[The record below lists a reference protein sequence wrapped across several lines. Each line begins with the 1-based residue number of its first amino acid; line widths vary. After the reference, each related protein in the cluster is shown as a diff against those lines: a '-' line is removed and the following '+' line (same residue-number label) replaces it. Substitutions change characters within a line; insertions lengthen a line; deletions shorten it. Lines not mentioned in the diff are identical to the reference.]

1 MFRRRLWLALL
12 LPGLTW
18 IMGAGIAAAQLFS
31 FPSQGDKF
39 GGGLTSLSALETAKM
54 DSTIFQF
61 ATPEASLLESPYNSV
76 SKLDL
81 KAPGNARREYEKGYL
96 QLMRKDMQGAVGHLV
111 RAASIY
117 PSFVAAHNALGI
129 AYLNLGQIQQA
140 RDEFARAAA
149 LDDHLP
155 NSYLNLG
162 CAQLELQQYPEA
174 VESLKKASSIAPLDL
189 QLQTALTYAEFKN
202 RDYPAV
208 IATARHVHE
217 HKHQHAAVVHLFAAG
232 AWEAQHNLN
241 EAQDEMETLLSE
253 DPKSPLSGQ
262 FRQILDQIKAEQVSL
277 AQVKRHPA
285 DPSPSV
291 SSALPP
297 PSAEAVSPQIRQ
309 ASQGMTEHNQIAA
322 AKTETGAPSMG
333 CRTTASAD
341 PVGASGP
348 SSGSKQPDENVAH
361 EVIRIEVQEV
371 AMLFAAT
378 DHGKSVTN
386 LSLSDIEIRED
397 NQPPEA
403 ILGFYNVTQ
412 LPLRI
417 GLIIDMSNSVSDR
430 FSFEQ
435 GAASKFLET
444 VVTDRNDLSFVIG
457 FNWSVLLVQDFT
469 SDQTLAAR
477 AVAQLA
483 PGGGTALWDA
493 VAFAAEKLA
502 TRPELQPVARVLVVI
517 SDGDDNSSSVSLQQA
532 IWAAQQGEVAIY
544 TVSTKEGSN
553 EEFSPLLGNR
563 ALKTLSEQT
572 GGAIVRPGSLGGLT
586 RSLADLQQVLRGR
599 YLVHYKPS
607 SSKADGRYHAV
618 DIKAEKDGH
627 KLKVYARKGYY
638 GSVTCPRKLVQPKCS
653 FSGYKTRGRSAN
665 EKEPV

>member
-1 MFRRRLWLALL
+1 MFRRRVWRALL
-12 LPGLTW
+12 LAGLTW
-18 IMGAGIAAAQLFS
+18 LMGAGIAAAQLFS
-31 FPSQGDKF
+31 VASQGDKF
-39 GGGLTSLSALETAKM
+39 GGGLTSLSALQTANM
-54 DSTIFQF
+54 DSAIFQF
-61 ATPEASLLESPYNSV
+61 YTSEASPLESPDISV

-81 KAPGNARREYEKGYL
+81 KAPGNARKEYGKGYL
-96 QLMRKDMQGAVGHLV
+96 QLLRKDLQGAIDHLA
-111 RAASIY
+111 RAVSIY

-140 RDEFARAAA
+140 RDEFARAIA

-174 VESLKKASSIAPLDL
+174 VESLKKASSIAPLDVPVL
-189 QLQTALTYAEFKN
+189 TALTYAEFKN

-208 IATARHVHE
+208 IATARHVHN
-217 HKHQHAAVVHLFAAG
+217 HKHQDAALVHLLAAG

-241 EAQDEMETLLSE
+241 EAQGEMDILLGE

-262 FRQILDQIKAEQVSL
+262 FRQILDQIKAEKVSL

-285 DPSPSV
+285 DPSPSL

-297 PSAEAVSPQIRQ
+297 LNAEVVSPQIRQ
-309 ASQGMTEHNQIAA
+309 ASQGNSRSEQ
-322 AKTETGAPSMG
+322 S
-333 CRTTASAD
+333 
-341 PVGASGP
+341 
-348 SSGSKQPDENVAH
+348 DEDVAH
-361 EVIRIEVQEV
+361 QVIRFQVQEV

-386 LSLSDIEIRED
+386 LSLSDIEIRDD
-397 NQPPEA
+397 NQPPET
-403 ILGFYNVTQ
+403 ILGFHNVTQ

-417 GLIIDMSNSVSDR
+417 GLIIDMSNSIIDR

-444 VVTDRNDLSFVIG
+444 VVTDKSDLSFVIG
-457 FNWSVLLVQDFT
+457 FNNSVFLVQDFT
-469 SDQTLAAR
+469 PDQTLTAR
-477 AVAQLA
+477 AITQLA

-493 VAFAAEKLA
+493 VAFAADKLA
-502 TRPELQPVARVLVVI
+502 RPELQPVARILVVI
-517 SDGDDNSSSVSLQQA
+517 SDGDDNSSSASLQEA
-532 IWAAQQGEVAIY
+532 IWAAQRGQVAIY

-553 EEFSPLLGNR
+553 NESNPLLGNR

-572 GGAIVRPGSLGGLT
+572 GGTSFTPGSLGGLT

-599 YLVHYKPS
+599 YLVYYRPA
-607 SSKADGRYHAV
+607 SSKPDGRYHAV

-638 GSVTCPRKLVQPKCS
+638 A
-653 FSGYKTRGRSAN
+653 SALLDAGI
-665 EKEPV
+665 

>member
-1 MFRRRLWLALL
+1 MFRRRVWRALL
-12 LPGLTW
+12 LAGLTW
-18 IMGAGIAAAQLFS
+18 LMGAGIAAAQLFGVA
-31 FPSQGDKF
+31 SQGDKF
-39 GGGLTSLSALETAKM
+39 GGGLTSLSALQTAKM
-54 DSTIFQF
+54 DSAIFQF
-61 ATPEASLLESPYNSV
+61 YTSEASPLESPDISV

-81 KAPGNARREYEKGYL
+81 KAPGNARKEYGKGYL
-96 QLMRKDMQGAVGHLV
+96 QLLRKDLQGAIDHLA
-111 RAASIY
+111 RAVSIY

-140 RDEFARAAA
+140 RDEFARAIA

-174 VESLKKASSIAPLDL
+174 VESLKKASSIAPLDVPVL
-189 QLQTALTYAEFKN
+189 TALTYAEFKN

-208 IATARHVHE
+208 IATARHVHN
-217 HKHQHAAVVHLFAAG
+217 HKHQDAALVHLLAAG

-241 EAQDEMETLLSE
+241 EAQGEMDILLGE

-262 FRQILDQIKAEQVSL
+262 FRQILDQIKAEKVSL

-285 DPSPSV
+285 DPSPSL

-297 PSAEAVSPQIRQ
+297 LNAEVVSPQIRQ
-309 ASQGMTEHNQIAA
+309 ASQGNSRSEQ
-322 AKTETGAPSMG
+322 S
-333 CRTTASAD
+333 
-341 PVGASGP
+341 
-348 SSGSKQPDENVAH
+348 DEDVAH
-361 EVIRIEVQEV
+361 QVIRFQVQEV

-386 LSLSDIEIRED
+386 LSLSDIEIRDD
-397 NQPPEA
+397 NQPPET
-403 ILGFYNVTQ
+403 ILGFHNVTQ

-417 GLIIDMSNSVSDR
+417 GLIIDMSNSIIDR

-444 VVTDRNDLSFVIG
+444 VVTDKSDLSFVIG
-457 FNWSVLLVQDFT
+457 FNNSVFLVQDFT
-469 SDQTLAAR
+469 PDQTLTAR
-477 AVAQLA
+477 AITQLA

-493 VAFAAEKLA
+493 VAFAADKLA
-502 TRPELQPVARVLVVI
+502 RPELQPVARILVVI
-517 SDGDDNSSSVSLQQA
+517 SDGDDNSSSASLQEA
-532 IWAAQQGEVAIY
+532 IWAAQRGQVAIY

-553 EEFSPLLGNR
+553 NESNPLLGNR

-572 GGAIVRPGSLGGLT
+572 GGTSFTPGSLGGLT

-599 YLVHYKPS
+599 YLVYYRPA
-607 SSKADGRYHAV
+607 SSKPDGRYHAV
-618 DIKAEKDGH
+618 DIKAEKGGH

-638 GSVTCPRKLVQPKCS
+638 A
-653 FSGYKTRGRSAN
+653 SALLDAGI
-665 EKEPV
+665 

>member
-1 MFRRRLWLALL
+1 MFRRRVWRALL
-12 LPGLTW
+12 LAGLTW
-18 IMGAGIAAAQLFS
+18 LMGAGIAAAQLFS
-31 FPSQGDKF
+31 VASQGDKF
-39 GGGLTSLSALETAKM
+39 GGGLTSLSALQTAKM
-54 DSTIFQF
+54 DSAIFQF
-61 ATPEASLLESPYNSV
+61 YTSEASPLESPDISV

-81 KAPGNARREYEKGYL
+81 KAPGNARKEYGKGYL
-96 QLMRKDMQGAVGHLV
+96 QLLRKDLQGAIDHLA
-111 RAASIY
+111 RAVSIY

-140 RDEFARAAA
+140 RDEFARAIA

-174 VESLKKASSIAPLDL
+174 VESLKKASSIAPLDVPVL
-189 QLQTALTYAEFKN
+189 TALTYAEFKN

-208 IATARHVHE
+208 IATARHVHN
-217 HKHQHAAVVHLFAAG
+217 HKHQDAALVHLLAAG

-241 EAQDEMETLLSE
+241 EAQGEMDILLGE
-253 DPKSPLSGQ
+253 DQKSPLSGQ
-262 FRQILDQIKAEQVSL
+262 FRQILDQIKAEKVSL

-285 DPSPSV
+285 DPSPSL

-297 PSAEAVSPQIRQ
+297 LNAEVVSPQIRQ
-309 ASQGMTEHNQIAA
+309 ASQGNSRSEQ
-322 AKTETGAPSMG
+322 S
-333 CRTTASAD
+333 
-341 PVGASGP
+341 
-348 SSGSKQPDENVAH
+348 DEDVAH
-361 EVIRIEVQEV
+361 QVIRFQVQEV

-386 LSLSDIEIRED
+386 LSLSDIEIRDD
-397 NQPPEA
+397 NQPPET
-403 ILGFYNVTQ
+403 ILGFHNVTQ

-417 GLIIDMSNSVSDR
+417 GLIIDMSNSIIDR

-444 VVTDRNDLSFVIG
+444 VVTDKSDLSFVIG
-457 FNWSVLLVQDFT
+457 FNNSVFLVQDFT
-469 SDQTLAAR
+469 PDQTLTAR
-477 AVAQLA
+477 AITQLA

-493 VAFAAEKLA
+493 VAFAADKLA
-502 TRPELQPVARVLVVI
+502 RPELQPVARILVVI
-517 SDGDDNSSSVSLQQA
+517 SDGDDNSSSASLQEA
-532 IWAAQQGEVAIY
+532 IWAAQRGQVAIY

-553 EEFSPLLGNR
+553 NESNPLLGNR

-572 GGAIVRPGSLGGLT
+572 GGTSFTPGSLGGLT

-599 YLVHYKPS
+599 YLVYYRPA
-607 SSKADGRYHAV
+607 SSKPDGRYHAV

-638 GSVTCPRKLVQPKCS
+638 A
-653 FSGYKTRGRSAN
+653 SALLDAGI
-665 EKEPV
+665 

>member
-1 MFRRRLWLALL
+1 MFRRRVWRALL
-12 LPGLTW
+12 LAGLTW
-18 IMGAGIAAAQLFS
+18 LMGAGIAAAQLFS
-31 FPSQGDKF
+31 VASQGDKF
-39 GGGLTSLSALETAKM
+39 GGGLTSLSALQTAKM
-54 DSTIFQF
+54 DSAIFQF
-61 ATPEASLLESPYNSV
+61 YTSEASPLESPDISV

-81 KAPGNARREYEKGYL
+81 KAPGNARKEYGKGYL
-96 QLMRKDMQGAVGHLV
+96 QLLRKDLQGAIDHLA
-111 RAASIY
+111 RAVSIY

-140 RDEFARAAA
+140 RDEFARAIA

-162 CAQLELQQYPEA
+162 CAQLELQQYAEA
-174 VESLKKASSIAPLDL
+174 VESLKKASSIAPLDVPVL
-189 QLQTALTYAEFKN
+189 TALTYAEFKN

-208 IATARHVHE
+208 IATARHVHN
-217 HKHQHAAVVHLFAAG
+217 HKHQDAALVHLLAAG

-241 EAQDEMETLLSE
+241 EAQGEMDILLGE

-262 FRQILDQIKAEQVSL
+262 FRQILDQIKAEKVSL

-285 DPSPSV
+285 DPSPSL

-297 PSAEAVSPQIRQ
+297 LNAEVVSPQIRQ
-309 ASQGMTEHNQIAA
+309 ASQGNSRSEQ
-322 AKTETGAPSMG
+322 S
-333 CRTTASAD
+333 
-341 PVGASGP
+341 
-348 SSGSKQPDENVAH
+348 DEDVAH
-361 EVIRIEVQEV
+361 QVIRFQVQEV

-386 LSLSDIEIRED
+386 LSLSDIEIRDD
-397 NQPPEA
+397 NQPPET
-403 ILGFYNVTQ
+403 ILGFHNVTQ

-417 GLIIDMSNSVSDR
+417 GLIIDMSNSIIDR

-444 VVTDRNDLSFVIG
+444 VVTDKSDLSFVIG
-457 FNWSVLLVQDFT
+457 FNNSVFLVQDFT
-469 SDQTLAAR
+469 PDQTLTAR
-477 AVAQLA
+477 AITQLA

-493 VAFAAEKLA
+493 VAFAADKLA
-502 TRPELQPVARVLVVI
+502 RPELQPVARILVVI
-517 SDGDDNSSSVSLQQA
+517 SDGDDNSSSTSLQEA
-532 IWAAQQGEVAIY
+532 IWAAQRGQVAIY

-553 EEFSPLLGNR
+553 NESNPLLGNR

-572 GGAIVRPGSLGGLT
+572 GGTSFTPGSLGGLT

-599 YLVHYKPS
+599 YLVYYRPA
-607 SSKADGRYHAV
+607 SSKPDGRYHAV

-638 GSVTCPRKLVQPKCS
+638 A
-653 FSGYKTRGRSAN
+653 SALLDAGI
-665 EKEPV
+665 

>member
-1 MFRRRLWLALL
+1 MFRRRVWRALL
-12 LPGLTW
+12 LAGLTW
-18 IMGAGIAAAQLFS
+18 LMGAGIAAAQLFS
-31 FPSQGDKF
+31 VASQGDKF
-39 GGGLTSLSALETAKM
+39 GGGLTSLSALQTAKM
-54 DSTIFQF
+54 DSAIFQF
-61 ATPEASLLESPYNSV
+61 YTSEASPLESPDISV

-81 KAPGNARREYEKGYL
+81 KAPGNARKEYGKGYL
-96 QLMRKDMQGAVGHLV
+96 QLLRKDLQGAIDHLA
-111 RAASIY
+111 RAVSIY

-140 RDEFARAAA
+140 RDEFARAIA

-174 VESLKKASSIAPLDL
+174 VESLKKASSIAPLDVPVL
-189 QLQTALTYAEFKN
+189 TALTYAEFKN

-208 IATARHVHE
+208 IATARHVHN
-217 HKHQHAAVVHLFAAG
+217 HKHQDAALVHLLAAG

-241 EAQDEMETLLSE
+241 EAQGEMDILLGE

-262 FRQILDQIKAEQVSL
+262 FRQILDQIKAEKVSL

-285 DPSPSV
+285 DPSPSL

-297 PSAEAVSPQIRQ
+297 LNAEVVSPQIRQ
-309 ASQGMTEHNQIAA
+309 ASQGNSRSEQ
-322 AKTETGAPSMG
+322 S
-333 CRTTASAD
+333 
-341 PVGASGP
+341 
-348 SSGSKQPDENVAH
+348 DEDVAH
-361 EVIRIEVQEV
+361 QVIRFQVQEV

-386 LSLSDIEIRED
+386 LSLSDIEIRDD
-397 NQPPEA
+397 NQPPET
-403 ILGFYNVTQ
+403 ILGFHNVTQ

-417 GLIIDMSNSVSDR
+417 GLIIDMSNSIIDR

-444 VVTDRNDLSFVIG
+444 VVTDKSDLSFVIG
-457 FNWSVLLVQDFT
+457 FNNSVFLVQDFT
-469 SDQTLAAR
+469 PDQTLTAR
-477 AVAQLA
+477 AITQLA
-483 PGGGTALWDA
+483 PGGGTALWEA
-493 VAFAAEKLA
+493 VAFAADKLA

-517 SDGDDNSSSVSLQQA
+517 SDGDDNSSSVSLQEA
-532 IWAAQQGEVAIY
+532 IWAAQRGQVAIY

-553 EEFSPLLGNR
+553 NESNPLLGNR

-572 GGAIVRPGSLGGLT
+572 GGTSFTPGSLGGLT

-599 YLVHYKPS
+599 YLVYYRPA
-607 SSKADGRYHAV
+607 SSKPDGRYHAV

-638 GSVTCPRKLVQPKCS
+638 A
-653 FSGYKTRGRSAN
+653 SALLDAGI
-665 EKEPV
+665 

>member
-1 MFRRRLWLALL
+1 MTPVRRNSMFRRRVWRALL
-12 LPGLTW
+12 LAGLTW
-18 IMGAGIAAAQLFS
+18 LMGAGIAAAQLFS
-31 FPSQGDKF
+31 VASQGDKF
-39 GGGLTSLSALETAKM
+39 GGGLTSLSALQTAKM
-54 DSTIFQF
+54 DSAIFQF
-61 ATPEASLLESPYNSV
+61 YTSEASPLESPDISV

-81 KAPGNARREYEKGYL
+81 KAPGNARKEYGKGYL
-96 QLMRKDMQGAVGHLV
+96 QLLRKDLQGAIDHLA
-111 RAASIY
+111 RAVSIY

-140 RDEFARAAA
+140 RDEFARAIA

-174 VESLKKASSIAPLDL
+174 VESLKKASSIAPLDVPVL
-189 QLQTALTYAEFKN
+189 TALTYAEFKN

-208 IATARHVHE
+208 IATARHVHN
-217 HKHQHAAVVHLFAAG
+217 HKHQDAALVHLLAAG

-241 EAQDEMETLLSE
+241 EAQGEMDILLGE

-262 FRQILDQIKAEQVSL
+262 FRQILDQIKAEKVSL

-285 DPSPSV
+285 DPSPSL

-297 PSAEAVSPQIRQ
+297 LNAEVVSPQIRQ
-309 ASQGMTEHNQIAA
+309 ASQGNSRSEQ
-322 AKTETGAPSMG
+322 S
-333 CRTTASAD
+333 
-341 PVGASGP
+341 
-348 SSGSKQPDENVAH
+348 DEDVAH
-361 EVIRIEVQEV
+361 QVIRFQVQEV

-386 LSLSDIEIRED
+386 LSLSDIEIRDD
-397 NQPPEA
+397 NQPPET
-403 ILGFYNVTQ
+403 ILGFHNVTQ

-417 GLIIDMSNSVSDR
+417 GLIIDMSNSIIDR

-444 VVTDRNDLSFVIG
+444 VVTDKSDLSFVIG
-457 FNWSVLLVQDFT
+457 FNNSVFLVQDFT
-469 SDQTLAAR
+469 PDQTLTAR
-477 AVAQLA
+477 AITQLA

-493 VAFAAEKLA
+493 VAFAADKLA
-502 TRPELQPVARVLVVI
+502 RPELQPVARILVVI
-517 SDGDDNSSSVSLQQA
+517 SDGDDNSSSASLQEA
-532 IWAAQQGEVAIY
+532 IWAAQRGQVAIY
-544 TVSTKEGSN
+544 AVSTKEGSN
-553 EEFSPLLGNR
+553 NESNPLLGNR

-572 GGAIVRPGSLGGLT
+572 GGTSFTPGSLGGLT

-599 YLVHYKPS
+599 YLVYYRPA
-607 SSKADGRYHAV
+607 SSKPDGRYHAV

-638 GSVTCPRKLVQPKCS
+638 A
-653 FSGYKTRGRSAN
+653 SALLDAGI
-665 EKEPV
+665 

>member
-1 MFRRRLWLALL
+1 MFRRRVWRALL
-12 LPGLTW
+12 LAGLTW
-18 IMGAGIAAAQLFS
+18 LMGAGIAAAQLFS
-31 FPSQGDKF
+31 VASQGDKF
-39 GGGLTSLSALETAKM
+39 GGGLTSLSALQTAKM
-54 DSTIFQF
+54 DSAIFQF
-61 ATPEASLLESPYNSV
+61 YTSEASPLESPDISV

-81 KAPGNARREYEKGYL
+81 KAPGNARKEYGKGYL
-96 QLMRKDMQGAVGHLV
+96 QLLRKDLQGAIDHLA
-111 RAASIY
+111 RAVSIY

-140 RDEFARAAA
+140 RDEFARAIA

-174 VESLKKASSIAPLDL
+174 VGSLKKASSIAPLDVPVL
-189 QLQTALTYAEFKN
+189 TALTYAEFKN

-208 IATARHVHE
+208 IATARHVHN
-217 HKHQHAAVVHLFAAG
+217 HKHQDAALVHLLAAG

-241 EAQDEMETLLSE
+241 EAQGEMDILLGE

-262 FRQILDQIKAEQVSL
+262 FRQILDQIKAEKVSL

-285 DPSPSV
+285 DPSPSL

-297 PSAEAVSPQIRQ
+297 LNAEVVSPQIRQ
-309 ASQGMTEHNQIAA
+309 ASQGNSRSEQ
-322 AKTETGAPSMG
+322 S
-333 CRTTASAD
+333 
-341 PVGASGP
+341 
-348 SSGSKQPDENVAH
+348 DEDVAH
-361 EVIRIEVQEV
+361 QVIRFQVQEV

-386 LSLSDIEIRED
+386 LSLSDIEIRDD
-397 NQPPEA
+397 NQPPET
-403 ILGFYNVTQ
+403 ILGFHNVTQ

-417 GLIIDMSNSVSDR
+417 GLIIDMSNSIIDR

-444 VVTDRNDLSFVIG
+444 VVTDKSDLSFVIG
-457 FNWSVLLVQDFT
+457 FNNSVFLVQDFT
-469 SDQTLAAR
+469 PDQTLTAR
-477 AVAQLA
+477 AITQLA

-493 VAFAAEKLA
+493 VAFAADKLA
-502 TRPELQPVARVLVVI
+502 RPELQPVARILVVI
-517 SDGDDNSSSVSLQQA
+517 SDGDDNSSSASLQEA
-532 IWAAQQGEVAIY
+532 IWAAQRGQVAIY

-553 EEFSPLLGNR
+553 NESNPLLGNR

-572 GGAIVRPGSLGGLT
+572 GGTSFTPGSLGGLT

-599 YLVHYKPS
+599 YLVYYRPA
-607 SSKADGRYHAV
+607 SSKPDGRYHAV

-638 GSVTCPRKLVQPKCS
+638 A
-653 FSGYKTRGRSAN
+653 SALLDAGI
-665 EKEPV
+665 